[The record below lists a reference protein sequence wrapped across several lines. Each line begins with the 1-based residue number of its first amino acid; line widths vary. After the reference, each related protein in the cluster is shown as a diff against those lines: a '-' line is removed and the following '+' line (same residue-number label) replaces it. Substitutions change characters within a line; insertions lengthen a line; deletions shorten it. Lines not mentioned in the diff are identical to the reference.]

1 MSADIL
7 KEFLVA
13 VGFKIDDAQ
22 AKKLDQSIGKVAKG
36 AQALATAA
44 TAAAVAVEAA
54 IVKMSA
60 GFEDLYYSA
69 QRIGDTADKIRGLD
83 YAISQVGGTAK
94 GARAALE
101 SIAEF
106 VRSNPGGE
114 RFINGLGV
122 ATRDAKG
129 QLRGMTDV
137 FDDLAARFRSMPY
150 AQAKVRAQLLGIDP
164 ITLQAMIRG
173 TGEFRKRY
181 ADMAKSVGVNQ
192 QQAAEASKQFM
203 QAVRDLQAR
212 LELMAS
218 KVLIALQ
225 GPAGRALE
233 RFADTGIRVLTAFGQ
248 LALRLVQGLDALNEA
263 TGGWATTAAI
273 LLAVLGPIVAVVGS
287 TAAGVVALGLAIVA
301 LVDDF
306 MTWREGGKS
315 LIDWSQWSDEI
326 DAALGGLGDLGSAFG
341 DLWNAVKP
349 VFNWLAGVFVS
360 FLGGALKTALTTAA
374 TLFRTLADIITIIA
388 DLLQGRWTKAWDD
401 AGKAV
406 QRAKGGVGDI
416 LSKGYKW
423 LYDTTGAMLGVKAD
437 AIDATGPSAMA
448 RERALAGQLAA
459 GGGNALAGDAKALG
473 AQALAYFKSKGWTAE
488 QAAGIVANIARES
501 NFNTKAVG
509 DNGAAFGLAQ
519 WHGDRQAKFRAL
531 FGKDIRQSTF
541 AEQLQFIQ
549 HELTAG
555 AEQAAGV
562 ALRSARSARDAAGA
576 VSRHY
581 ERPANAD
588 FEARLRG
595 DMADRWFAR
604 NDLTNGPVRGAQVQ
618 IDQKTDIHVHG
629 GEASATAQQVANQ
642 QERVN
647 GNLIRHTKSAV
658 S

>member
-7 KEFLVA
+7 KEFLVQI
-13 VGFKIDDAQ
+13 GFKIDDAQ
-22 AKKLDQSIGKVAKG
+22 AKKLNEGLAKVQKG
-36 AQALATAA
+36 AQALAATA

-54 IVKMSA
+54 VVKMSA

-69 QRIGDTADKIRGLD
+69 QRIGDTADKIKGLD

-94 GARAALE
+94 GAQAALE

-122 ATRDAKG
+122 ATRDASG

-173 TGEFRKRY
+173 TGDFRKRY
-181 ADMAKSVGVNQ
+181 SDMAKSVGVDQ
-192 QQAAEASKQFM
+192 QQAAEASKRFM
-203 QAVRDLQAR
+203 QSIRDFQAR
-212 LELMAS
+212 LELMAA

-225 GPAGRALE
+225 GPAGHALE
-233 RFADTGIRVLTAFGQ
+233 RFADTGIRVLGAFGQ
-248 LALRLVQGLDALNEA
+248 LALRLIDGLDALNEA

-273 LLAVLGPIVAVVGS
+273 LLAVLGPIVAILGPTV
-287 TAAGVVALGLAIVA
+287 AGVVGLSLAILA
-301 LVDDF
+301 LIDDF
-306 MTWREGGKS
+306 TVWREGGRS
-315 LIDWSQWSDEI
+315 LIDWSKWSDEI
-326 DAALGGLGDLGSAFG
+326 D
-341 DLWNAVKP
+341 NAVGGFGELMDAGRELWDSLKP
-349 VFNWLAGVFVS
+349 FMSWLAGVLVPFM
-360 FLGGALKTALTTAA
+360 GGALKTTISALTFT
-374 TLFRTLADIITIIA
+374 FRALADVITVIA
-388 DLLQGRWTKAWDD
+388 DLLQGRWGKAWED

-406 QRAKGGVGDI
+406 ERAKTGVGDI
-416 LSKGYKW
+416 LSKGAAW
-423 LYDTTGAMLGVKAD
+423 IGNTLKAAVGQAD
-437 AIDATGPSAMA
+437 NASNPSGPSAMA
-448 RERALAGQLAA
+448 RERALASQLAA

-488 QAAGIVANIARES
+488 QSAGIVANIARES
-501 NFNTKAVG
+501 NLNTKAVG
-509 DNGAAFGLAQ
+509 DNGQAFGLAQ
-519 WHGDRQAKFRAL
+519 WHADRQAKFKEL

-555 AEQAAGV
+555 TEQAAGA
-562 ALRSARSARDAAGA
+562 ALRSARSAREAAGV
-576 VSRHY
+576 VSRRY
-581 ERPANAD
+581 ERPANSD

-604 NDLTNGPVRGAQVQ
+604 NDLTNGPARGANVQ

-629 GEASATAQQVANQ
+629 GDAQGAAQQVANQ